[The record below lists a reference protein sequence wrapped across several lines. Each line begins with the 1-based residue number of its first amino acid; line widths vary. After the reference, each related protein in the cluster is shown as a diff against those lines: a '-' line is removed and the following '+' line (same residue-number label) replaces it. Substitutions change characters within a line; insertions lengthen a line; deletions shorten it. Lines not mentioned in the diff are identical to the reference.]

1 MLLSAPANL
10 LLAGP
15 FEYHQ
20 ISHLFYQYAPPGGG
34 PGPGVGGHKIWWG
47 HVAGNLSH
55 WHCLPP
61 AIAPGVDYDGSP
73 TSYDTVGVFTGS
85 VTVVNGAR
93 RKKLPAFS

>member
-1 MLLSAPANL
+1 MGRKARREALLEVETIEDDAA
-10 LLAGP
+10 
-15 FEYHQ
+15 
-20 ISHLFYQYAPPGGG
+20 
-34 PGPGVGGHKIWWG
+34 IWDELWG

-85 VTVVNGAR
+85 VTVVGGADTKTSPR
-93 RKKLPAFS
+93 FHDKCVRPTSSGQS